1 MPVGA
6 DLPGGQRDEPGQDG
20 RHGIDPRD
28 AVTSHIVPKGRP
40 VKSVVEDEGGT
51 GDERRQQPDDFG
63 VDVEKRQGVE
73 AAIGGREPVVAGDGP
88 SGVEELAVAQ
98 PDQLGRPGRPRRR
111 QDESAARRPGRR
123 PPGRTVRRL
132 GVGQVEGATAQH
144 DPVGRQPGRP
154 GPVAQHDGRAYP
166 AADGR
171 QLGVGCPR
179 IERCGHPTGRDD
191 AEKDHRE
198 VDGVG
203 DGDADGVAGADAE
216 VVEQPGPPGRRPSK
230 VAKRHEPPSAG
241 MLDVRVGGAGQRA
254 EPDELGQMGPE
265 RHRPAGG
272 RRARPVDVG
281 DEWLG
286 SERHDQYI
294 ILGSR

>member
-1 MPVGA
+1 M
-6 DLPGGQRDEPGQDG
+6 
-20 RHGIDPRD
+20 
-28 AVTSHIVPKGRP
+28 
-40 VKSVVEDEGGT
+40 KSVVEDEGGT
-51 GDERRQQPDDFG
+51 GVERRQQPDDFG

-123 PPGRTVRRL
+123 PPRRTVRRL

-154 GPVAQHDGRAYP
+154 GPVAEHDGRATRP
-166 AADGR
+166 QTAASSASGAP
-171 QLGVGCPR
+171 GSSGGP
-179 IERCGHPTGRDD
+179 PTGRDD

-203 DGDADGVAGADAE
+203 DGDAHGVAGANAE

-254 EPDELGQMGPE
+254 EPDESARWVPSGIG
-265 RHRPAGG
+265 RPAVGG
-272 RRARPVDVG
+272 LVRSTSG
-281 DEWLG
+281 TNG
-286 SERHDQYI
+286 SGANGTISTSSSGR
-294 ILGSR
+294 GSA